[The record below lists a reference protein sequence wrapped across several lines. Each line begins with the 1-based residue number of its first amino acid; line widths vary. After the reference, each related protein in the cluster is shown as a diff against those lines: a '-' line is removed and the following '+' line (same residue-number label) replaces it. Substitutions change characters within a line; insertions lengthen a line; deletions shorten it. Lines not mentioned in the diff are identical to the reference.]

1 MNYTPYRD
9 FDLFI
14 YKCGVN
20 PVIAG
25 FLWEFKPW
33 FYDGKK
39 VHWGHCYELRS
50 DAEKAAEDL
59 KNNYF
64 NRVRFRE
71 AVREKLHLCL
81 LQTALIDICLRV
93 VGLFYVY
100 QMLIS
105 LPLPALSLILNSKED
120 LL

>member
-1 MNYTPYRD
+1 MSYTPYRD

-25 FLWEFKPW
+25 YLWEFKPW
-33 FYDGKK
+33 FYDGKR

-64 NRVRFRE
+64 NRVRFLE
-71 AVREKLHLCL
+71 AVHEKPHLCL
-81 LQTALIDICLRV
+81 LQIALIDIYLRAA
-93 VGLFYVY
+93 GLFCVY
-100 QMLIS
+100 RMLI
-105 LPLPALSLILNSKED
+105 
-120 LL
+120 LLHLQD